1 MDFQTLHELIPYA
14 RYGKEKSLEMKPY
27 PDITLAMPGRHSEDT
42 SPKGGDF
49 VVMVTDKGMGWKRHQ
64 FKHEHIF
71 HDVQARYDD
80 DPVSANLF
88 MNEYYNIVTG
98 QPISSVT
105 YPWFVPA
112 GCIDT
117 HTFFRAVQCLAVAE
131 HRRYAQHEA
140 KFGGRYLPFRFVA
153 GIAEGLW
160 TAAAGSD
167 VQKYGRPAVE
177 RLEKTNG
184 LPALTKK
191 LMS

>member
-1 MDFQTLHELIPYA
+1 MDFQTLNETIPYA
-14 RYGKEKSLEMKPY
+14 RFGKEKSLEMKPY
-27 PDITLAMPGRHSEDT
+27 PNITLALPGRHAEDT

-49 VVMVTDKGMGWKRHQ
+49 VVMVTDPNLKWKRHQ

-80 DPVSANLF
+80 DAAHAQLF
-88 MNEYYNIVTG
+88 MEDYLNIVTG
-98 QPISSVT
+98 SNINDTIFKYTPS
-105 YPWFVPA
+105 

-117 HTFFRAVQCLAVAE
+117 EIFFRAVQCLAVAE
-131 HRRYAQHEA
+131 HRRYHQYEA

-160 TAAAGSD
+160 TATAGTD

-184 LPALTKK
+184 LPILTKK
-191 LMS
+191 LMGK